1 MYNKYNDLILS
12 LIQMLSD
19 VLTPKSEMA
28 SHDVDMKQSIPPQQP
43 TQNTSMRSIGIQCS
57 RKFKKTKKRSRGM
70 LKNAKVIYGHSRLF

>member
-1 MYNKYNDLILS
+1 MYNKYNDLRLS

-28 SHDVDMKQSIPPQQP
+28 SHDVDMEQSRPPQQ

-57 RKFKKTKKRSRGM
+57 MKFKKTKKRSKGM
-70 LKNAKVIYGHSRLF
+70 LKKC